1 MSKILS
7 PEEIAEAK
15 ALKEKGMTKRQL
27 ARYFEVGS
35 TTIWD
40 NVFGTRKRYPK
51 SLNQPTFRNLK
62 SITLVIHYLK
72 CDGYTSIQVSQRLNI
87 PLQDVNY
94 IWTKN
99 I

>member
-1 MSKILS
+1 MRILT

-15 ALKEKGMTKRQL
+15 ALKERGMSKRQL
-27 ARYFEVGS
+27 ARHFEVGS

-40 NVFGTRKRYPK
+40 HVFGQRKRYPK
-51 SLNQPTFRNLK
+51 GEYQPTFRNLK

-72 CDGYTSIQVSQRLNI
+72 CDGMTSIQVSQRLNI
-87 PLQDVNY
+87 PLNDVNY
-94 IWTKN
+94 IWTKK